1 MQPSL
6 LATELT
12 VNCIVQSPSLS
23 SLISMRQSSIL
34 VGLVVR
40 SSARAQTLEL

>member
-23 SLISMRQSSIL
+23 SLINMRQSSIL
-34 VGLVVR
+34 VGLPECLG
-40 SSARAQTLEL
+40 AQKILS